1 VGSRDKSPLGTV
13 KLHRKK
19 GPLVAQAKLRPDR
32 VAKVQGEEWQQV
44 DPEGMDDKLRDLMYK
59 MNPKQVGL
67 FCAWIVNG
75 RNITQAA
82 RQVGYSPEHA
92 RKMFTTHPAFTEAKN
107 YIGAIMTLEDQEW
120 IDCLPQARQTM
131 RSLMLAKD
139 EKVRFWAAKDIV
151 DRAEGKPTSRVDM
164 TIRDDRPSL
173 SDGQLQLVISLMQ
186 THRISFAEAKAHVEA
201 HPDEA
206 ARWIASNVTKT
217 LGTPKLG
224 SSPVADAKEVVREVE
239 ALESRINATDP
250 EAIPEEPPMPPSS
263 SRSLPEGS
271 SEVVEVQHRPLI
283 ARLD

>member
-1 VGSRDKSPLGTV
+1 VGSRDKAPLGTV
-13 KLHRKK
+13 KLQRKT
-19 GPLVAQAKLRPDR
+19 GPLLAQAKLKPDR

-82 RQVGYSPEHA
+82 RQVGYAPAHA

-131 RSLMLAKD
+131 RSLMMAKD

-186 THRISFAEAKAHVEA
+186 THSISFAEAKAHVEA

-217 LGTPKLG
+217 LGTPKAA
-224 SSPVADAKEVVREVE
+224 PNPAKDLVQEHE

-250 EAIPEEPPMPPSS
+250 ESIPEEPPVPPSS
-263 SRSLPEGS
+263 SQRIPDPLPAIPEPIR
-271 SEVVEVQHRPLI
+271 RPLI

>member
-1 VGSRDKSPLGTV
+1 MGSRDDAPLGTV
-13 KLHRKK
+13 EKRRKSASVIAK
-19 GPLVAQAKLRPDR
+19 GKLRPDR
-32 VAKVQGEEWQQV
+32 VAKIKGEEWQQV
-44 DPEGMDDKLRDLMYK
+44 DPEGMDDKLKDIMYK
-59 MNPKQVGL
+59 MNPKQVAL

-82 RQVGYSPEHA
+82 RQVGYNPVHA
-92 RKMFTTHPAFTEAKN
+92 RSMFSTHAAFQEAKN
-107 YIGAIMTLEDQEW
+107 YVGAIMTLEDQEW

-151 DRAEGKPTSRVDM
+151 DRAEGKPTTRVDM

-217 LGTPKLG
+217 LGTPKASLN
-224 SSPVADAKEVVREVE
+224 PAQQIVQQQE

-250 EAIPEEPPMPPSS
+250 ETIPEEPPLPPSS
-263 SRSLPEGS
+263 SQGLPDPLPGIPEPI
-271 SEVVEVQHRPLI
+271 HRPLI